1 MGLCQ
6 ERGST
11 VSIGKEEE
19 VNDKM
24 QQDILDLAPE

>member
-11 VSIGKEEE
+11 VSIGKEE